1 MDHFQEA
8 GINEQIE
15 PGGEDS
21 GWLTIAP
28 VPLVDLVLADGADVF
43 EQEVGAVGSH
53 GAAEIPPE
61 RRIAIVTGGAMDTHG
76 DKQLRDP
83 EDRVIDDCNQ
93 EQRRDKAMD
102 KILADSFPAS
112 DPPAW
117 QS

>member
-1 MDHFQEA
+1 MVNACANPRCASAISERVGRIRA
-8 GINEQIE
+8 GGRRGRNRTGQLTFRR
-15 PGGEDS
+15 S
-21 GWLTIAP
+21 G
-28 VPLVDLVLADGADVF
+28 
-43 EQEVGAVGSH
+43 
-53 GAAEIPPE
+53 
-61 RRIAIVTGGAMDTHG
+61 RIAVVTGEAMDTHE

-102 KILADSFPAS
+102 KTLADSFPAS